1 MPTERETPF
10 FELDEVRRLAR
21 KWSIDC
27 GVNVAAKRNERGW
40 TRVQLASLVGTT
52 EATIHRVE
60 AGAVTPRDYLKMA
73 IAAALATPVEQL
85 WPYPDM
91 AKVFAEA
98 AA

>member
-1 MPTERETPF
+1 M
-10 FELDEVRRLAR
+10 AR

-27 GVNVAAKRNERGW
+27 GANIASKRSERGW
-40 TRVQLASLVGTT
+40 TRLQLAHLVGTT

-60 AGAVTPRDYLKMA
+60 SGAVTPRDYLKMA
-73 IAAALATPVEQL
+73 IAAALATPVEKL

-91 AKVFAEA
+91 AKVFSEA